1 MKSLRS
7 LLLLA
12 AFAVIALVLRDY
24 LESRDSTV
32 GISVDTLPALSEEI
46 GAQSQSWR
54 WTQSTGDSTRI
65 EASAGDFVQG
75 ADGRETVLRSV
86 VLRIFRE
93 DSGSRDRVESAEM
106 RMLESG
112 ELFSEGETVIT
123 LGIREGRV
131 SEPVVVRASGVTFE
145 PDKNSARTDRP
156 VRYEFD
162 GGHGRSVGAHY
173 NARNGTLRMLSDVRL
188 ERVGYGDAV
197 PSSTV
202 EAGELLYREAEAR
215 IDLTGG
221 ATVRQGGRWMECASA
236 ALWLK
241 DGRVARIEGV
251 DVDGGERAGTRQTVF
266 SGRRAEAEFGTS
278 GELQRVRGRGDTQ
291 FRSIES
297 GQSVEVR
304 GHSVALHYAPGPAEG
319 RSLLR
324 SIEARDA
331 ARASMQEPGTGTRNT
346 VRSDALLLAMR
357 PDSGE
362 IERVETL
369 QRGQLEQLTGDEDN
383 PTRTLEADRIRL
395 HYGKGKRIQGLI
407 ATGKAILIQDSSR
420 SGGPALRTWSGNLEA
435 TFDPV
440 TAAVAGIRQRGG
452 FRFEE
457 TRPEGGAPR
466 TGSADEARFD
476 LEGGE
481 LALASAAV
489 VSDAGSRIAADRIVL
504 DRASG
509 RLDGR
514 GNVAAHFAP
523 GESGDEGALPSGLF
537 AGNEPIFSA
546 ADILVSDPS
555 SNSLEYTGE
564 ARIWQGRNRI
574 DADTII
580 LDREAIAVRATGH
593 VTTAWVDGE
602 SGDGDRP
609 ELSVVTAE
617 KMVYDES
624 AGNAVFR
631 GGVDYVG
638 GGMRALSDEL
648 RTSLGGA
655 PENGP
660 ATAIATGDVRI
671 AQLATGAGTRGFG
684 SRAEFR
690 LADSEVV
697 LTGEPAR
704 ILGPDGTE
712 TRGGRLTFRATGD
725 SLLVSGHGA
734 DRAYTYRPAS
744 P

>member
-1 MKSLRS
+1 M
-7 LLLLA
+7 
-12 AFAVIALVLRDY
+12 
-24 LESRDSTV
+24 
-32 GISVDTLPALSEEI
+32 GISVDTLPALSEDI

-65 EASAGDFVQG
+65 EVSAGDFVQG

-93 DSGSRDRVESAEM
+93 DSGSRDRVESPEM
-106 RMLESG
+106 RMLDSG
-112 ELFSEGETVIT
+112 ELFSDGETVIT

-131 SEPVVVRASGVTFE
+131 SEPVVVHASGVTFE
-145 PDKNSARTDRP
+145 PAHNSARTDRP

-162 GGHGRSVGAHY
+162 GGHGSSVGAHY

-188 ERVGYGDAV
+188 ERVGDGESV

-202 EAGELLYREAEAR
+202 EAGGLRYQETEAR

-221 ATVRQGGRWMECASA
+221 ATVRQGGRWMECRSA
-236 ALWLK
+236 TLWLK

-251 DVDGGERAGTRQTVF
+251 YIDGGERTETRQTVF
-266 SGRRAEAEFGTS
+266 SGPRAEGEFGSS
-278 GELQRVRGRGDTQ
+278 GELLRVRGRGDTQ

-297 GQSVEVR
+297 GQSVQVR
-304 GHSVALHYAPGPAEG
+304 GNGVDLHYAPGPAQG

-357 PDSGE
+357 PGSGE

-369 QRGQLEQLTGDEDN
+369 QRGQLEQRTGDEHG
-383 PTRTLEADRIRL
+383 PSHTLEADRIRL
-395 HYGKGKRIQGLI
+395 HYGKGKRIESLI
-407 ATGKAILIQDSSR
+407 ATGQAFLIQDSGR

-435 TFDPV
+435 SFDPV
-440 TAAVAGIRQRGG
+440 TAAIAGIRQRGG

-457 TRPEGGAPR
+457 DRSEGGAPR

-481 LALASAAV
+481 IALAGTAV

-509 RLDGR
+509 RLHGR

-523 GESGDEGALPSGLF
+523 ADSGDESSLPSGLF
-537 AGNEPIFSA
+537 AGNEPVFSA
-546 ADILVSDPS
+546 ADTLVSDPGA
-555 SNSLEYTGE
+555 NSLEYRGG

-574 DADTII
+574 DADKII
-580 LDREAIAVRATGH
+580 LDQETVAVRATGH
-593 VTTAWVDGE
+593 VTTAWVDGG

-609 ELSVVTAE
+609 ELSVVAAE
-617 KMVYDES
+617 EMVYAES
-624 AGNAVFR
+624 SGNAVFR
-631 GGVDYVG
+631 GGVDFLG

-660 ATAIATGDVRI
+660 ASAIATGDVRI
-671 AQLATGAGTRGFG
+671 AQFATGAGTRGFG

-704 ILGPDGTE
+704 VLGPDGTE
-712 TRGGRLTFRATGD
+712 TRGGQLTFRATGD
-725 SLLVSGHGA
+725 SLLVLGHGA
-734 DRAYTYRPAS
+734 DRAYMYRPAS